1 MAGSPQALVPGEF
14 GLVSRNSVPP
24 RLTGRIAPSSV
35 QNWESAPLAGSTSR
49 DELQALA
56 PAKMQSEQANAAKLL
71 IKVHNGTG

>member
-35 QNWESAPLAGSTSR
+35 QNGESAPLAGSTSR
-49 DELQALA
+49 DELQAPT
-56 PAKMQSEQANAAKLL
+56 PAKMKSEQAIAAKFLT
-71 IKVHNGTG
+71 KVYNWAG